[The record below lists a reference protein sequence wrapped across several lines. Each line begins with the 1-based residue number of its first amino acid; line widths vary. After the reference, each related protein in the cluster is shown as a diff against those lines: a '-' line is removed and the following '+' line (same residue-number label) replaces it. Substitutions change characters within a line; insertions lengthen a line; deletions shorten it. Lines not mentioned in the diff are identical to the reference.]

1 MLTAQTKEYPL
12 PAELQ
17 AKIDLVLESHDNDP
31 TQIVG
36 ILLEVQD
43 LHERHYI
50 SEPVAYYLADRLSLP
65 VTNILDC
72 LNFYSELSSKPRAK
86 YPIQVCSSPAC
97 RVNVIDTKR
106 LLETLQRLLDI
117 KIGETTYDG
126 RFTLETTTCYGACD
140 RAPSVRINGQIY
152 DHLDT
157 QEKIEALLRSLT

>member
-12 PAELQ
+12 PDELQ
-17 AKIDLVLESHDNDP
+17 ARIDLVLESHDNDA

-36 ILLEVQD
+36 ILLEVQE
-43 LHERHYI
+43 LNERHYVP
-50 SEPVAYYLADRLSLP
+50 EPVAYYLADRLAMP
-65 VTNILDC
+65 VSQVFDC
-72 LNFYSELSSKPRAK
+72 LNFYHELSSKPRAK

-97 RVNVIDTKR
+97 RVNVIDTRR
-106 LLETLQRLLDI
+106 LLDTLEQLLDI

-140 RAPSVRINGQIY
+140 RAPAVRINGRVY